1 VRLETALTGINL
13 EDDRDT
19 ADDHDTGC
27 AKLTLVKTAAGVDP
41 GQRSPEANG
50 EYCGHRRISFHSG
63 RGTMKPARILLKA
76 VAITL
81 AAGLV
86 SLQTGAADIPGT
98 ALPKAVSAL
107 EDSTGGKVLE
117 IRFVDEKGRER
128 FESVVAQ
135 PNEVIYLA
143 VNPVTDDV
151 TKIAV
156 KELPTWMLNWK
167 LTAYVRSIEQAT
179 VPLTKAVM
187 EAEAQARAP
196 AIGAGLAKPLTG
208 ANQVLAYN
216 IELLTGG
223 KRSRI
228 AVDATNGARIANPDE
243 LYEPWTPVKLLRD

>member
-1 VRLETALTGINL
+1 M
-13 EDDRDT
+13 
-19 ADDHDTGC
+19 
-27 AKLTLVKTAAGVDP
+27 
-41 GQRSPEANG
+41 ANT
-50 EYCGHRRISFHSG
+50 EVSFHSG

-86 SLQTGAADIPGT
+86 SRQTGAADIPGT
-98 ALPKAVSAL
+98 AFPKAVSAL
-107 EDSTGGKVLE
+107 EGSTGGKVLE

-167 LTAYVRSIEQAT
+167 LTAYVRSIEKAT
-179 VPLTKAVM
+179 
-187 EAEAQARAP
+187 
-196 AIGAGLAKPLTG
+196 
-208 ANQVLAYN
+208 
-216 IELLTGG
+216 
-223 KRSRI
+223 
-228 AVDATNGARIANPDE
+228 
-243 LYEPWTPVKLLRD
+243 